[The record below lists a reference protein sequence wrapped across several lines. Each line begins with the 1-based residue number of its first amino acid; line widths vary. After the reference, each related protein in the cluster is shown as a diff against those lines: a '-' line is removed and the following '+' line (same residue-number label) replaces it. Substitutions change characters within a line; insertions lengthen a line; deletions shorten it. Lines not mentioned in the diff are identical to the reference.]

1 MLLYKCIT
9 DMFQLCFLG
18 FEFAG
23 VFLCYLLFNFYI
35 TSLLCITKDFKTNKQ
50 TKRAQQNILYLNHA
64 GQIMHD

>member
-23 VFLCYLLFNFYI
+23 FFFMLFAFQFLY
-35 TSLLCITKDFKTNKQ
+35 
-50 TKRAQQNILYLNHA
+50 H
-64 GQIMHD
+64 